1 MSGYGVYLFDRRAG
15 ELYSD
20 GGRLWFGYDPPASSD
35 ASLLP
40 ISVRLPRREGSY
52 PDETARP
59 FFENLLPED
68 EYRRLTGAAVR
79 TAGENTAGLL
89 GAIGGECAGAVSIW
103 PAGAA
108 PPTPPT
114 YRRLAPEELREAF
127 AAPSEDGLLA
137 LQREG
142 RVSLAGAQ
150 PKLTLRWQHDGWALG
165 VDGAPAT
172 HILKRT
178 RLGFAHLVENEH
190 CCMRLARAAGLQV
203 PDTAIVDAGIPV
215 LAVERF
221 DRAEGADHVVR
232 LHQEDFCQ
240 MTGTLPQYKYE
251 ADGGPGLVTCA
262 EVIRRYSALPV
273 ADLQALVHWVVF
285 NYLVGNED
293 AHAKNLA
300 MLYSD
305 AGLRLAP
312 FYDIV
317 STAVY
322 KGLSRKAAMAIGGER
337 RYAYV
342 KRRHWERLADAL
354 EIKMAAVGATARG
367 VADRLER
374 AWDDVIAGLGGSTAP
389 LPIVKAMGQQTVERI
404 SMLRSELSNA

>member
-1 MSGYGVYLFDRRAG
+1 VSVYEVYLFDQRAG
-15 ELYSD
+15 VLTSD
-20 GGRLWFGYDPPASSD
+20 RGRLSFQYDPAALPD

-40 ISVRLPRREGSY
+40 ISVRLPKQEAPY

-68 EYRRLTGAAVR
+68 EYRRLAGAAVR
-79 TAGENTAGLL
+79 TARENTAGLL

-108 PPTPPT
+108 PPTPPA
-114 YRRLAPEELREAF
+114 YRRLTPEEFRDAF

-142 RVSLAGAQ
+142 RLSLAGAQ
-150 PKLTLRWQHDGWALG
+150 PKLTLRSQDDGWALG
-165 VDGAPAT
+165 VAGAPTT

-178 RLGFAHLVENEH
+178 RLGFSHLVENEYY
-190 CCMRLARAAGLQV
+190 CMRLARAVRLPV
-203 PDTAIVDAGIPV
+203 PDAAIVDAGIPV

-221 DRAEGADHVVR
+221 DRTAGADNVER

-240 MTGTLPQYKYE
+240 MTGTLPQHKYE
-251 ADGGPGLVTCA
+251 ADGGPGLATCA
-262 EVIRRYSALPV
+262 EVIRRHSALPV
-273 ADLQALVHWVVF
+273 ADLHALLQWVVF
-285 NYLVGNED
+285 NYLMGNED

-300 MLYSD
+300 MLYID

-342 KRRHWERLADAL
+342 KRRHWERMAQAL
-354 EIKMAAVGATARG
+354 EIKMNTVAATARG
-367 VADRLER
+367 MAHRLER
-374 AWDDVIAGLGGSTAP
+374 AWPDVSAGLGGETAS
-389 LPIVKAMGQQTVERI
+389 LPIVKTIGQQTIERI
-404 SMLRSELSNA
+404 TMLRGELDHA